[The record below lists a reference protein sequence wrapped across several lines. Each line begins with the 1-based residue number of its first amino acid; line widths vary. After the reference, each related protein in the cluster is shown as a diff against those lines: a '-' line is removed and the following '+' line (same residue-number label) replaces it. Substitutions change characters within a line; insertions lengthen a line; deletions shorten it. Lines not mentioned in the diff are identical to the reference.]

1 MQQSSSAWNSFL
13 LFIKKKLQQLAIL
26 LELGWVF
33 FPGIIFILLSAIV
46 FTQLLQGKDVIAL
59 ALESKYRGYFFL
71 TGLLF
76 WAGVTW
82 YTSRLIAYNHDS
94 LFHKASNALYHAPR
108 LMGFLCFTVFIYAFL
123 VLPQL
128 HTPDWIIIIVLIT
141 DLITYFIFH
150 WIFERIKDRREEK
163 TLDRYRNI
171 TVFILVCLFLFSGF
185 FNKASVYLVCLP
197 MMQLGFLFLVIIRR
211 KITETAISSKN
222 ENGNTSETKPGNFLY
237 KALNWILTDNQGDR
251 SVERSQLI
259 LKGEWKIFKWFNL
272 ATLLA
277 LGIYFL
283 AIFNLP
289 FSRFL
294 SPFPFALLAF
304 GILLGFGNLV
314 ALFSTKLK
322 INFHFIFFMLVVLV
336 GFISEPHNVRI
347 QKAPVDGGQV
357 FNKRDDLH
365 NYFNKWTALRKEEIA
380 DSLQEFYPVFFSLA
394 DGGASRSGYW
404 TASVLARIEDS
415 THGRFSQHLF
425 CLSGA
430 SGGSVGNAAFYASL
444 YDQNTS
450 GNVQSH
456 LKNCQSYLSD
466 DFLTFTMA
474 RMLGP
479 DFFKP
484 LFPFDFIYDRAAALE
499 LSMESVP
506 KNSKMGNLMATP
518 LSRFVINDQK
528 QNKSLPVL
536 CINTTSMQDG
546 RPGVVSTIKLDNTIF
561 GRRLD
566 VLDSLRPGEDV
577 NLSSMVILG
586 ARFPYISPA
595 GRIRNNYY
603 VDGGYF
609 DNSGAGVIHEMIIE
623 LQRMINDSLQ
633 KNPGHYLG
641 KLRFF
646 VVHTTNSPL
655 EEASV
660 KKVHPLINDLAAPVK
675 TLVGSYSNQTYVNN
689 LRLFKYLLQINKG
702 DTTYIPF
709 NLYQKEEKDLY
720 PMNWVI
726 SDSTRAKMDIRLKGY
741 TKIDRFIDAINS
753 NNPGDIRHLF
763 KD

>member
-1 MQQSSSAWNSFL
+1 MQQKTPAWNSFL

-33 FPGIIFILLSAIV
+33 FPGILFIVLSAIV
-46 FTQLLQGKDVIAL
+46 FTRLLQGKDVIAL
-59 ALESKYRGYFFL
+59 SLESSFRGYFFL

-82 YTSRLIAYNHDS
+82 YTGRLIAYNHDT
-94 LFHKASNALYHAPR
+94 LFQKASNALYHAPR
-108 LMGFLCFTVFIYAFL
+108 VMGFLCFTVLIYAFL
-123 VLPQL
+123 VLPQND
-128 HTPDWIIIIVLIT
+128 TADWLIALVLIT
-141 DLITYFIFH
+141 DLVAYFIFH
-150 WIFERIKDRREEK
+150 WIFERIKDRQEEK
-163 TLDRYRNI
+163 KLDRYRNI
-171 TVFILVCLFLFSGF
+171 TLLILAVLFLFAGY
-185 FNKASVYLVCLP
+185 FNTATVYLVCLP

-211 KITETAISSKN
+211 KITETAISTKN
-222 ENGNTSETKPGNFLY
+222 KDGNTSEAKPDNYLY
-237 KALNWILTDNQGDR
+237 KALNWILTDDQGDR
-251 SVERSQLI
+251 SMERSQLI

-272 ATLLA
+272 GTILA
-277 LGIYFL
+277 LSIYFL

-336 GFISEPHNVRI
+336 GFITEPHNVRI
-347 QKAPVDGGQV
+347 RKIPPDQGQV
-357 FNKRDDLH
+357 FNKREDLH
-365 NYFNKWTALRKEEIA
+365 TYFNKWTAVRKEEIA

-404 TASVLARIEDS
+404 TASVLSQIEDK
-415 THGRFSQHLF
+415 TKGRFSRHLF

-444 YDQNTS
+444 YDKNTN

-456 LKNCQSYLSD
+456 LANCQSYLSN
-466 DFLTFTMA
+466 DFLSFTLA

-499 LSMESVP
+499 WSLESVP
-506 KNSKMGNLMATP
+506 KNSMMGQLMATP
-518 LSRFVINDQK
+518 LSRFLIPDQ
-528 QNKSLPVL
+528 QQHRQLPVL

-546 RPGVVSTIKLDNTIF
+546 RPGVVSSIKLENSIF

-566 VLDSLRPGEDV
+566 VLDSLRTGEDV

-595 GRIRNNYY
+595 GRIRNNYF

-641 KLRFF
+641 KLRFY

-709 NLYQKEEKDLY
+709 NLYQEAEKDLY

-741 TKIDRFIDAINS
+741 TKIERFIDAINTYKPEDLKS
-753 NNPGDIRHLF
+753 LF

>member
-1 MQQSSSAWNSFL
+1 MKPGSSAWNSFL
-13 LFIKKKLQQLAIL
+13 LFIKKKLQQLAVL

-33 FPGIIFILLSAIV
+33 FPGILFILLSTIV

-59 ALESKYRGYFFL
+59 SLESKYRGYFFL

-82 YTSRLIAYNHDS
+82 YTARLIAYNHDS

-108 LMGFLCFTVFIYAFL
+108 LLGFLCFTVLIYAYL
-123 VLPQL
+123 VQPKIQ
-128 HTPDWIIIIVLIT
+128 TPDWLIVLVLLT
-141 DLITYFIFH
+141 DLFTYFIFH
-150 WIFERIKDRREEK
+150 WIFEHIKDRQEEK

-171 TVFILVCLFLFSGF
+171 TVFILAVLFLLAGF
-185 FNKASVYLVCLP
+185 FNAATVYLVCLP

-211 KITETAISSKN
+211 KITETSISDKKMN
-222 ENGNTSETKPGNFLY
+222 ENSSEDKTNNFLY
-237 KALNWILTDNQGDR
+237 KALNWILTDDQGYR
-251 SVERSQLI
+251 SAERSQLI

-272 ATLLA
+272 ATLIA
-277 LGIYFL
+277 LSIYFL

-322 INFHFIFFMLVVLV
+322 INFHFIFFMLVVFV
-336 GFISEPHNVRI
+336 GFITEPHNVRI
-347 QKAPVDGGQV
+347 QKVSDEQGMV
-357 FNKRDDLH
+357 YNKRDDLH
-365 NYFNKWTALRKEEIA
+365 TYFNKWTALRKDEIS
-380 DSLQEFYPVFFSLA
+380 DSLQESYPVFFSLA

-404 TASVLARIEDS
+404 TASVLSQIEDK
-415 THGRFSQHLF
+415 TNGRFSQHLF

-444 YDQNTS
+444 YEGNTY
-450 GNVQSH
+450 GNEQSH
-456 LKNCQSYLSD
+456 LENCQSYLSN
-466 DFLTFTMA
+466 DFLSFTLA

-484 LFPFDFIYDRAAALE
+484 LFPFYFIYDRAAALE
-499 LSMESVP
+499 RSLESVP
-506 KNSKMGNLMATP
+506 KNNKMGHLMATP
-518 LSRFVINDQK
+518 LSRFVINDQN
-528 QNKSLPVL
+528 QNKRLPVL

-546 RPGVVSTIKLDNTIF
+546 RPGVVSTIKLDKSIF

-566 VLDSLRPGEDV
+566 VLDSLRTGEDV

-595 GRIRNNYY
+595 GRIRNNYF

-623 LQRMINDSLQ
+623 LQRMITDSLQ

-641 KLRFF
+641 KLRFY

-709 NLYQKEEKDLY
+709 NLYQEEEKDLY

-726 SDSTRAKMDIRLKGY
+726 SNATRAKMDIRLKGY
-741 TKIDRFIDAINS
+741 TKIDRFIDAINA
-753 NNPGDIRHLF
+753 NKPEVLKRLF

>member
-1 MQQSSSAWNSFL
+1 MHPGSSAWNSFL

-82 YTSRLIAYNHDS
+82 YTSRLIAYNHDV

-108 LMGFLCFTVFIYAFL
+108 VMGFLCFTVFIYAFL
-123 VLPQL
+123 VLPQNQ
-128 HTPDWIIIIVLIT
+128 TPDWLIVLVLIA

-150 WIFERIKDRREEK
+150 WIFERIKDRQEEK

-171 TVFILVCLFLFSGF
+171 TLLILVVLFLFAGY
-185 FNKASVYLVCLP
+185 FNTAKVYLVCLP

-211 KITETAISSKN
+211 KITETAISSKK
-222 ENGNTSETKPGNFLY
+222 ESGHTSETKPGNFLY
-237 KALNWILTDNQGDR
+237 KVLNWILTDDQGDR
-251 SVERSQLI
+251 GMERSQLI

-347 QKAPVDGGQV
+347 RKIPVDQGQV

-365 NYFNKWTALRKEEIA
+365 TYFNKWTAIRKEEIA

-404 TASVLARIEDS
+404 TASVLSQIEDK
-415 THGRFSQHLF
+415 TQGRFSQHLF

-444 YDQNTS
+444 YDNNTN
-450 GNVQSH
+450 GNVPSH
-456 LKNCQSYLSD
+456 LKNCQSYLSN
-466 DFLTFTMA
+466 DFLTFTLA

-484 LFPFDFIYDRAAALE
+484 LFPFDFIFDRAAALE
-499 LSMESVP
+499 WSMESVSE
-506 KNSKMGNLMATP
+506 NSKMGHLMATP
-518 LSRFVINDQK
+518 LSRFVIQDQQEK
-528 QNKSLPVL
+528 KRLPVL
-536 CINTTSMQDG
+536 CINSTSMQDG
-546 RPGVVSTIKLDNTIF
+546 RPGVVSTVKLDYNIF

-566 VLDSLRPGEDV
+566 ILDSLRTGEDV

-633 KNPGHYLG
+633 KNPAHYLG
-641 KLRFF
+641 KLRFY

-675 TLVGSYSNQTYVNN
+675 TLIGSYSNQTYVNN

-741 TKIDRFIDAINS
+741 TKIDRFIDAINT
-753 NNPGDIRHLF
+753 NKPEDLKHLF